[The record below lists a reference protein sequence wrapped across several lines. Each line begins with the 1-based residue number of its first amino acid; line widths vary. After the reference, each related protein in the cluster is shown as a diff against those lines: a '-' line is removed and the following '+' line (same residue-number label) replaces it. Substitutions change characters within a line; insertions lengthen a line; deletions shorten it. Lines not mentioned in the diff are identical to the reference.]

1 MKTTQH
7 QQNLTRR
14 AIVAS
19 AVGLISRQ
27 GFEGTTMKDIARGA
41 SIGDATI
48 YKYFPTKEKLVLGYF
63 DQVIGDALTAT
74 HATPG
79 LDNYTLQEKLQRLTD
94 AILEQMLP
102 DRGFVTLVRALIAR
116 SPLLLGDGLAGKQA
130 LGLAVLQFLERAQA
144 LGEMEP
150 CDFKTAL
157 GNLYADYVLGVVAYW
172 LADTSDEF
180 SDTSQLVD
188 LSLEV
193 LVLVLQMGLVN
204 RVLRLGGFMLR
215 SQLARLLTHGSGV
228 LDALRM
234 VRSTIPKKAAT

>member
-1 MKTTQH
+1 
-7 QQNLTRR
+7 
-14 AIVAS
+14 
-19 AVGLISRQ
+19 
-27 GFEGTTMKDIARGA
+27 MKDIARGA